1 MNFAFSLSS
10 RLVRA
15 VLAWAALP
23 FDVYFT
29 SKDLTSSR
37 FLFNPSASKTGSSDP
52 STHII
57 HRRPPHQTHQHL
69 QQCFMVSHPAE
80 YFSVLL
86 TFLLEKLTLLVL
98 SMMLQ
103 VFQVYQVPTL
113 EVKYL
118 WIRNGNRPFLVS
130 WMS

>member
-29 SKDLTSSR
+29 SRDLTSSP
-37 FLFNPSASKTGSSDP
+37 FLLNPSASKTGSSP

-57 HRRPPHQTHQHL
+57 HRQPLQQTHQHL
-69 QQCFMVSHPAE
+69 QQCCVVSHPAE
-80 YFSVLL
+80 YSSLL
-86 TFLLEKLTLLVL
+86 LILLLKELMLLVL
-98 SMMLQ
+98 SMMLPQ

-113 EVKYL
+113 EVKHL
-118 WIRNGNRPFLVS
+118 
-130 WMS
+130 